1 MNKKSEPAPAE
12 KNESKRNKKPVIGGQ
27 ANIIRESEEIILK
40 LNTQN
45 EELINDLQRLRA
57 DIENY
62 RKRSEIDK
70 ASARDFSRQQTV
82 TKLLPVIDNITRA
95 TAHLPEDLQTNDW
108 AAGVM
113 KLPQLLEKDL
123 KAIGVTRILAE
134 PRTVFNPEI
143 HEAIQ
148 MDEESE
154 GETEV
159 VAEELQTGY
168 MVDGVVLRPA
178 MVRVTRK

>member
-57 DIENY
+57 DFENY
-62 RKRSEIDK
+62 RKRVTLDLQ
-70 ASARDFSRQQTV
+70 SARDFSRQQTV
-82 TKLLPVIDNITRA
+82 GKLLPTIDNITRA
-95 TAHLPEDLQTNDW
+95 TTHLPEELKDNDW
-108 AAGVM
+108 ATGVM

-123 KAIGVTRILAE
+123 ATIGVTKILAE
-134 PRTVFNPEI
+134 PGTIFDPEI
-143 HEAIQ
+143 HEAVQ

-154 GETEV
+154 GDTEV
-159 VAEELQTGY
+159 IAEELQTGY
-168 MVDGVVLRPA
+168 MVDGAVLRPA
-178 MVRVTRK
+178 MVRVMRR